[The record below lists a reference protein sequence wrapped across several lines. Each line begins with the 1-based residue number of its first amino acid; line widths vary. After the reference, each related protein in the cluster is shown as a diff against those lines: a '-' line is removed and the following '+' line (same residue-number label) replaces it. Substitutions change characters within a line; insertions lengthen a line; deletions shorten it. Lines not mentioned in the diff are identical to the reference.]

1 MIAITERPAA
11 YPESALAALWSRAH
25 TLADALMTQGGA
37 RLRVIYPGRPGARA
51 GPDFRDAV
59 LQDDEGKTITG
70 DIELH
75 TSAPGW
81 YAHGH
86 ETDPNYNGV
95 VLHVVF
101 SPKGHQN
108 TRQQSRM
115 HAPIV
120 SLEAVADDL
129 EGVDANTVSA
139 LPDIGVLQ
147 SSSDIAAVLDA
158 AGDER
163 FLAKSHGFT
172 LDISQAGPDEAL
184 YLGIMDALG
193 YASNRKPFRLL
204 VQRVPYATLAQFRE
218 EPPST
223 RPHAI
228 KALLLGASGLMR
240 RVDDAEGP
248 AQLRRLYRRM
258 PEHLPKPNRP
268 LSGKDWNLF
277 RVRPSNH
284 PVRRIIGAAHIVDA
298 CLDDGIA
305 ETFASALSHGGTK
318 ALTACMEHPPYIG
331 KARARDMLINIA
343 LPFLHAYATD
353 CGSGELADT
362 AQAAY
367 AAAPKLQENEIT
379 REMRRLC
386 RIGREVKMTAR
397 RQQGLILLYRR
408 AVQARA
414 SYYPPAHILSQCKE
428 YPVV

>member
-1 MIAITERPAA
+1 MLAIAERPAA
-11 YPESALAALWSRAH
+11 YSESALAALWSRAH
-25 TLADALMTQGGA
+25 TLADALITQGGA
-37 RLRVIYPGRPGARA
+37 RLRIIYPGRPSALA

-86 ETDPNYNGV
+86 DTDPNYNGV

-101 SPKGHQN
+101 SPKGHET

-115 HAPIV
+115 HTPIV

-129 EGVDANTVSA
+129 EGADVNIVSG
-139 LPDIGVLQ
+139 LPDIGILWR
-147 SSSDIAAVLDA
+147 SSDIAAVLDA
-158 AGDER
+158 AGNAR
-163 FLAKSHGFT
+163 FLAKSHGFA
-172 LDISQAGPDEAL
+172 LDISQAGPDEVL
-184 YLGIMDALG
+184 YIGIMDALG
-193 YASNRKPFRLL
+193 YATNRKPFRLL
-204 VQRVPYATLAQFRE
+204 AQRVPYAMLAQFRD

-223 RPHAI
+223 RLHAI

-258 PEHLPKPNRP
+258 PRHPIKPRRP
-268 LSGKDWNLF
+268 LSEKEWKLF

-284 PVRRIIGAAHIVDA
+284 PARRVIGAAHIVDT

-305 ETFASALSHGGTK
+305 ETFAATLSQGGTK
-318 ALTACMEHPPYIG
+318 ALIAHLEHRPYTG
-331 KARARDMLINIA
+331 KGRARDMLINIA
-343 LPFLHAYATD
+343 LPFLHAYATER
-353 CGSGELADT
+353 GSGELADT

-386 RIGREVKMTAR
+386 RIGREVRMTAR
-397 RQQGLILLYRR
+397 RQQGMIHLYRTS
-408 AVQARA
+408 VEQQ
-414 SYYPPAHILSQCKE
+414 H
-428 YPVV
+428 V